1 MLTSIFFLLTFLLCL
16 SSIMLIPKT
25 SENTSLIRSMVVC
38 YIAELC
44 LGALLALPLSL
55 LSIPI
60 NLVSMGCIY
69 LLLSFCF
76 FFYSFKKKQV
86 QHFFFD
92 KYDLITAGLLF
103 CFVLVVIWRVFSF
116 GLKLTYYNSDP
127 GVHFLNAM
135 EVVRTGSL
143 GKMYFAP
150 LYNALFIEMLEPLF
164 SGIYA
169 YKAFILV
176 DSLSNYMSGMMFY
189 VLIASGCK
197 SAKMKKL
204 SPVFTLL
211 YFAGWPLYNY
221 ILGGFVYWG
230 IGVTLIAFG
239 IYMLRLYQNYKKERK
254 ILLTILALTLY
265 CIAMCYMLFVPYTA
279 ALFAL
284 MLLVLSWDKIKQ
296 MNKKLLI
303 GIVAGAFILFA
314 AVFLFAFFNFFH
326 GNVQRMFSAL
336 STDGGI
342 HLSFYRDFIFFLPF
356 AAYVC
361 GKIKKVKEFR
371 FNLLLLVFHLLMV
384 AASLILCFAG
394 IMSAY
399 YYYKLYYLLWLLF
412 WLVTADAVS
421 HILEESCGWFF
432 GYLVMLVFMFGYT
445 FTPIEDY
452 VIQKGLMNYAYTEF
466 PMYSANGSYVKSPAE
481 TRYTDEFWEVI
492 TTATENETIEQV
504 PLVGSPVDYIY
515 LYWYEAITGYK
526 CKYVK
531 TAEAFEEQY
540 ITNAYADTPAFALMK
555 SGEYYEEYANELTYQ
570 VIFENDFAVIYSAK

>member
-1 MLTSIFFLLTFLLCL
+1 MLTSIFFLFTFLLCL

-25 SENTSLIRSMVVC
+25 SEKTSFIRSMVVC

-44 LGALLALPLSL
+44 LGALFALPLSL
-55 LSIPI
+55 LSVPI
-60 NLVSMGCIY
+60 NPVSMGCVY
-69 LLLSFCF
+69 LLISLCCF
-76 FFYSFKKKQV
+76 AYSFRKKQT
-86 QHFFFD
+86 QHFYFD
-92 KYDLITAGLLF
+92 IYDLITAGLLF
-103 CFVLVVIWRVFSF
+103 CFVLVVLWRVFSF
-116 GLKLTYYNSDP
+116 NLNLTYYNSDP

-135 EVVRTGSL
+135 EVVRTGTL
-143 GKMYFAP
+143 GRMYFAP
-150 LYNALFIEMLEPLF
+150 LYNALFIEMLEPFF

-169 YKAFILV
+169 YKAFILA

-197 SAKMKKL
+197 SAKIKKL
-204 SPVFTLL
+204 APIFTLL

-221 ILGGFVYWG
+221 VLGGFVYWG

-239 IYMLRLYQNYKKERK
+239 IYLIRLYRDYTKERK
-254 ILLTILALTLY
+254 VILALLALTIY
-265 CIAMCYMLFVPYTA
+265 SVAMCYMLFVPYTA

-296 MNKKLLI
+296 MNKKILI
-303 GIVAGAFILFA
+303 GIVAGALILFVV
-314 AVFLFAFFNFFH
+314 VFLFAFFNFFH
-326 GNVQRMFSAL
+326 GDVKRMFSAL

-356 AAYVC
+356 AAYIC
-361 GKIKKVKEFR
+361 GKVKKVKEFR
-371 FNLLLLVFHLLMV
+371 FNLLLLVFHLFMV
-384 AASLILCFAG
+384 AASLVLCFAG

-412 WLVTADAVS
+412 WLVTVDAVS
-421 HILEESCGWFF
+421 HILEESCGWFY

-445 FTPIEDY
+445 FTPVEDY

-481 TRYTDEFWEVI
+481 TRYTDEFWEI
-492 TTATENETIEQV
+492 ISTATEDESLDNV
-504 PLVGSPVDYIY
+504 PLAGAPVDYIY

-531 TAEAFEEQY
+531 TAEDFEEKY
-540 ITNAYADTPAFALMK
+540 IVNTYQDTPAFALMK
-555 SGEYYEEYANELTYQ
+555 ACEYYEEYGDELTYP
-570 VIFENDFAVIYSAK
+570 VIFENEFAVIYAAE